1 MEKECCNIGPIIQ
14 TMSNVITVDK
24 KETREIYAMLDALQD
39 QIYVDICHN
48 WNHFQE
54 LLSH

>member
-14 TMSNVITVDK
+14 TMSKVITVDK

-48 WNHFQE
+48 
-54 LLSH
+54 